1 MQSKAMRSAR
11 VSKQT
16 LVAAA
21 KIKHRLNNSS
31 FFKSTLKTNNKAL
44 ALSLQAEKKKCTL
57 LEKELVDLR
66 KREVACSFDFAAKN
80 YKYRKLLLI
89 LKNLYSDTFKHL
101 NLMAE
106 LFPEIVVPETPEDHN
121 VHPIEGDDLPDEIPA
136 NVAPALTEVVKDSTE
151 LCPEFQKAIRLTEK
165 ETYNEKRHSNQQA
178 LQMESAHQ
186 SNILRED
193 LRRFS
198 QFCYDSNSMA
208 SPQQSLQTSSALG
221 IASLTEV
228 NAPCNSAAV
237 VPENTVVFNTTME
250 MTQSND
256 TEIVTHLPTG
266 GKTQQ
271 KQKRNKKK
279 ECNKVESSLADS
291 SQGMARADSSVGEI
305 KLGSCETMS
314 HTEDQEQEHTNSNF
328 KAKSQPKIRSRIP
341 KMVKSRVGSHQTV
354 KISQTTENSSHFFSS
369 ILDDHFIGQNIFA
382 SKPNENALPAEECL
396 GEKRKSR
403 KKSRRRTLI
412 ASMISV
418 LPPHDTENV
427 RSTVENN
434 EETANFGPIELEE
447 PSPPNVGSEPQ
458 MNPKIS
464 AKSGGYSKSRH
475 RSTYVI
481 SKAHV
486 KENAELLLKDK
497 DSIQAV
503 EECSDCS
510 LRNVTAAPR
519 SYKRSLVASQDPE
532 SLPVDLHCS
541 VKQGNIP
548 TLQQFP
554 VADYECQKPK
564 KVRQKFSSRSRRKKA
579 QHCNIS
585 DVNAMD
591 KKNKPRHDNADS
603 PEHEEVCFLYPTDS
617 HFVDEFSFLNDPD
630 VQYNEDGKFKSKSR
644 LNKNSIWYRK
654 TSRLPSTD
662 DGTSN
667 LEQILDISS

>member
-151 LCPEFQKAIRLTEK
+151 LCPEFQKGVLENSMPAVLPIQSRKSTICNAIRLTEK

-208 SPQQSLQTSSALG
+208 SPQQSLQTSSAL
-221 IASLTEV
+221 
-228 NAPCNSAAV
+228 
-237 VPENTVVFNTTME
+237 
-250 MTQSND
+250 
-256 TEIVTHLPTG
+256 G

>member
-1 MQSKAMRSAR
+1 MRSAR

-80 YKYRKLLLI
+80 YKYRKL
-89 LKNLYSDTFKHL
+89 
-101 NLMAE
+101 
-106 LFPEIVVPETPEDHN
+106 VVPETPEDHN

-341 KMVKSRVGSHQTV
+341 KMVKSRVGSHQTWLNR
-354 KISQTTENSSHFFSS
+354 S
-369 ILDDHFIGQNIFA
+369 LA
-382 SKPNENALPAEECL
+382 
-396 GEKRKSR
+396 
-403 KKSRRRTLI
+403 
-412 ASMISV
+412 
-418 LPPHDTENV
+418 DTEPGSLTCTPKQ
-427 RSTVENN
+427 RTWSGLQEK
-434 EETANFGPIELEE
+434 TAL
-447 PSPPNVGSEPQ
+447 
-458 MNPKIS
+458 
-464 AKSGGYSKSRH
+464 
-475 RSTYVI
+475 
-481 SKAHV
+481 
-486 KENAELLLKDK
+486 
-497 DSIQAV
+497 
-503 EECSDCS
+503 
-510 LRNVTAAPR
+510 VT
-519 SYKRSLVASQDPE
+519 PE
-532 SLPVDLHCS
+532 SSPERVLTSLDNTIATIDQEN
-541 VKQGNIP
+541 QG
-548 TLQQFP
+548 
-554 VADYECQKPK
+554 
-564 KVRQKFSSRSRRKKA
+564 RSRRQRGVVSYKEPSLVSK
-579 QHCNIS
+579 IRRG
-585 DVNAMD
+585 D
-591 KKNKPRHDNADS
+591 K
-603 PEHEEVCFLYPTDS
+603 FTDTK
-617 HFVDEFSFLNDPD
+617 FLNSP
-630 VQYNEDGKFKSKSR
+630 VFKDK
-644 LNKNSIWYRK
+644 RK
-654 TSRLPSTD
+654 RKK
-662 DGTSN
+662 
-667 LEQILDISS
+667 